1 MSRKDIKMTC
11 HSINQCAF
19 VLKIKKIKKK
29 KREKETTN
37 IISRNRQREH
47 NKCEGEHPLTTPTNI

>member
-19 VLKIKKIKKK
+19 VPKIKKIKKK
-29 KREKETTN
+29 EKEKETTN
-37 IISRNRQREH
+37 IISRNWQREH
-47 NKCEGEHPLTTPTNI
+47 NKDEGEHSLATPTNI

>member
-19 VLKIKKIKKK
+19 VPKIKKIKKK
-29 KREKETTN
+29 EKEKETTN
-37 IISRNRQREH
+37 IISRNWQREH